1 MADMAEMAE
10 REAVAPVRRT
20 VTVRCSQDHAF
31 RVFTERMG
39 SWWPLDQYSRAVDQG
54 ADVGI
59 TAVDVRVEGRE
70 GGAIV
75 ELTSDGAELSWGE
88 VLAWEPPDRVVYAW
102 KPYGRPTPPTEL
114 EVTFTA
120 AGDGTRVDLDGPRG
134 RTRPGRAPGAAVIA
148 RQTGS
153 GSVGVGRVAPTF
165 VPGAANRGTIRP
177 RCYIPTISPPM
188 PGVTCTWSNMR
199 RGASPRLICAG
210 SCWGGRAS
218 RRMAASMILSLS
230 AAALLGLLRQSPPHG
245 WD

>member
-10 REAVAPVRRT
+10 REAVPPVRRT

-75 ELTSDGAELSWGE
+75 ELTSDGAELPWGE

-102 KPYGRPTPPTEL
+102 KPHGRPTPPTEL

-120 AGDGTRVDLDGPRG
+120 AGDGTRVDLEHRGWALLGDDGPRG
-134 RTRPGRAPGAAVIA
+134 REQYAQGWPIVLERFAG
-148 RQTGS
+148 
-153 GSVGVGRVAPTF
+153 
-165 VPGAANRGTIRP
+165 
-177 RCYIPTISPPM
+177 
-188 PGVTCTWSNMR
+188 
-199 RGASPRLICAG
+199 LAG
-210 SCWGGRAS
+210 SDAQ
-218 RRMAASMILSLS
+218 A
-230 AAALLGLLRQSPPHG
+230 
-245 WD
+245 